1 MSGQLFISLLN
12 PGIGIILAM
21 AFAILWLNQRNQAYV
36 ALAAAGYG
44 AMALGFLFQDI
55 MPGMPME
62 LQRIPSN
69 FFFIVS
75 ALFLWTSVLWR
86 YRIKAPL
93 YPMLIVAGA
102 SFAALCWFL
111 VVQPSL
117 TNRIY
122 SINIGLGIIAASA
135 VFKLRKIRNPKFID
149 KVLFWVSFLAATN
162 FIFRPILIVWLQG
175 GYESYA
181 DYTGF
186 QQSLYWATVQF
197 TQALISVTIAL
208 ILLVAVATDL
218 IEELTKEARTD
229 VLSGLANRRGFED
242 QASALLQSCN
252 ERGEAAVLLIV
263 DIDHFKRINDNFGH
277 AAGDSVIA
285 AFGRMLRAMIEPE
298 MVAGR
303 IGGEEFAVFV
313 PNVDPGK
320 ARCFAEELRKR
331 VSEQRVEGLPDHFST
346 TASIGLAFSTHRG
359 EELFKLLRRADRAL
373 YDAKDA
379 GRDQVRL
386 FSSDKRLV
394 RVAQ

>member
-1 MSGQLFISLLN
+1 MNGQLFISLLN

-21 AFAILWLNQRNQAYV
+21 AFAILWLNQRSQAYV
-36 ALAAAGYG
+36 ALAAAGY
-44 AMALGFLFQDI
+44 ATMALGFLFQDI
-55 MPGMPME
+55 VPSMPME

-69 FFFIVS
+69 FFFITS
-75 ALFLWTSVLWR
+75 ALFLWISVLWR
-86 YRIKAPL
+86 YRIKAPV
-93 YPMLIVAGA
+93 YPMLIVAGV
-102 SFAALCWFL
+102 SLAALCWFL

-162 FIFRPILIVWLQG
+162 FMFRPILIVWLQG
-175 GYESYA
+175 GYDNYA
-181 DYTGF
+181 DYAGF
-186 QQSLYWATVQF
+186 QQSLYWTTVQF

-208 ILLVAVATDL
+208 ILLVAVAMDL
-218 IEELTKEARTD
+218 IEELTREARTD

-242 QASALLQSCN
+242 HASALLQSCN
-252 ERGEAAVLLIV
+252 ERNEAAVLLIV

-277 AAGDSVIA
+277 AVGDNVIA
-285 AFGRMLRAMIEPE
+285 AFGQMLQAMLEPG

-303 IGGEEFAVFV
+303 VGGEEFAVLV

-320 ARCFAEELRKR
+320 GRSFAEELRKR
-331 VSEQRVEGLPDHFST
+331 VSEMRVEGLPDHFLT
-346 TASIGLAFSTHRG
+346 TVSIGLSCSAHRG